1 MQQWYEDVGPPPAP
15 MGHWLSD
22 PKLPPA
28 KAGPSRRPRA
38 PSSAELI
45 KEDQAEQEAII
56 QARRQKVSKHRE
68 FGPPDLT
75 PPDYWTVDFPTEERA
90 AELKRIAREGHAK
103 ERERLAA

>member
-1 MQQWYEDVGPPPAP
+1 

-28 KAGPSRRPRA
+28 KAGPSRRPRRPIA
-38 PSSAELI
+38 EKEGASSSAELI
-45 KEDQAEQEAII
+45 KEDQAEQEAIM

-90 AELKRIAREGHAK
+90 AELKRFAREGHAK